1 MRIPGISAHA
11 AIALVAMGEQ
21 ITEATNREANWRVQ
35 CALAQAENESL
46 KSRIAT
52 LEAEL
57 TERNT
62 SPSNKVDNLKVA
74 A

>member
-1 MRIPGISAHA
+1 MRIPDLTANA

-21 ITEATNREANWRVQ
+21 ITETTNREANWRVQ

-46 KSRIAT
+46 KLRISD

-57 TERNT
+57 TERNI
-62 SPSNKVDNLKVA
+62 SPSNKVDNLKVVA
-74 A
+74 